1 MAQLPR
7 FFSPTAAGT
16 YRQCPLRWKYRYID
30 KLPDPPGEPALVGT
44 FAHRV
49 LEHLCDEPA
58 DDRTHDRAKEL
69 AGEAWR
75 WISTRDDFAALGLD
89 AAAERR
95 FRWKAWTAIDA
106 LWQLEDPA
114 RVAVRSTE
122 QHISTTLDKV
132 PFRGVID
139 RLDDAD
145 DGLVVTDYKSGKPPR
160 RDRRNE
166 ALAQVL
172 LYAAAVE
179 ADTGERPVR
188 ARLLFLGGNREIVET
203 RVDDALLATTTGN
216 LTTTWAALEGDCATD
231 TFAPSPGPLCG
242 WCAYVGTCEEGRSEV
257 MQRAAAGRLRDD
269 APARQVLDISGA

>member
-1 MAQLPR
+1 MAQPPR

-49 LEHLCDEPA
+49 LEHLCDDPA
-58 DDRTHDRAKEL
+58 DDRTPDRAREL

-75 WISTRDDFAALGLD
+75 WISTRQDFAALGLD
-89 AAAERR
+89 AAAERE

-114 RVAVRSTE
+114 QVAVRSTE
-122 QHISTTLDKV
+122 QQISTTLDQV
-132 PFRGVID
+132 PFRGVVD

-145 DGLVVTDYKSGKPPR
+145 DGLVVTDYKTGKPPR
-160 RDRRNE
+160 RDRRDE
-166 ALAQVL
+166 ALAQVI

-188 ARLLFLGGNREIVET
+188 ARLLFLGGNREIIET
-203 RVDDALLATTTGN
+203 RVDDTLLATTTGN
-216 LTTTWAALEGDCATD
+216 LTATWEALGADCADD
-231 TFAPSPGPLCG
+231 TFEPSTGPLCG
-242 WCAYVGTCEEGRSEV
+242 WCAYVATCDKGRSEV
-257 MQRAAAGRLRDD
+257 LHRAEAGRLSAD
-269 APARQVLDISGA
+269 APARQVLGISAV